1 MCFCIARLIAHP
13 RLLTPA
19 CSSQNPTVTVGL
31 TLSTEPYALSA
42 STHHPFYLVVTARI
56 LKTPQPESPITLS
69 ISLTPFAGLGFRSY
83 TNIVRVDSGVT
94 TYPGPHPR
102 VPGLLP
108 RSRAWTDTPGITR
121 DITKDPPELKVIQL
135 WPRNRTIYYSTGG
148 TPGSFANGKTVV
160 IPPPGKG
167 VLSVKLE
174 VPRDE
179 IARAN
184 IKPGERYR
192 VGLTDNYLGTDWY
205 AFGDFQGRKLRH
217 WEPPEE
223 QKTTEELEQFDR
235 DEGIDVRVEGD
246 WVMGENAKEFAF
258 VVEED
263 GRAGVVEFDVVE

>member
-1 MCFCIARLIAHP
+1 MCFCIARLLAHP

-19 CSSQNPTVTVGL
+19 CSSKNPTVTVGL

-56 LKTPQPESPITLS
+56 LKTLQPESPITLS

-94 TYPGPHPR
+94 TYPGPHIR
-102 VPGLLP
+102 VPGLMP
-108 RSRAWTDTPGITR
+108 QGGRWTGYLFGDTPE
-121 DITKDPPELKVIQL
+121 DPPERKVIQL

-148 TPGSFANGKTVV
+148 DPGSFTNGETVV

-174 VPRDE
+174 VPRDK
-179 IARAN
+179 IVKAN
-184 IKPGERYR
+184 VKPGERYR
-192 VGLTDNYLGTDWY
+192 VSLTDNYLGTDWY
-205 AFGDFQGRKLRH
+205 AFGDFQGRRRRH
-217 WEPPEE
+217 WEPPE
-223 QKTTEELEQFDR
+223 KRRTIEELEQFDR
-235 DEGIDVRVEGD
+235 DDGIDVRGEGN

>member
-1 MCFCIARLIAHP
+1 M
-13 RLLTPA
+13 
-19 CSSQNPTVTVGL
+19 
-31 TLSTEPYALSA
+31 LSTEPYALSA

-56 LKTPQPESPITLS
+56 LKTPQPDSPITLS
-69 ISLTPFAGLGFRSY
+69 ISLTPFAGLHFRSY
-83 TNIVRVDSGVT
+83 TNIVRVDSGT
-94 TYPGPHPR
+94 TCYPGPHER

-108 RSRAWTDTPGITR
+108 YSRAWTDTPGLTR
-121 DITKDPPELKVIQL
+121 DRTEDSPELKVIQL
-135 WPRNRTIYYSTGG
+135 WPRNMTRYYSVGG
-148 TPGSFANGKTVV
+148 TPRTFSNGATVV
-160 IPPPGKG
+160 IPPPGEG

-179 IARAN
+179 IASAN

-192 VGLTDNYLGTDWY
+192 VSLTDNYLGTDWY
-205 AFGDFQGRKLRH
+205 AFGDFQGRRLRH

-223 QKTTEELEQFDR
+223 RHNIEEFEKCYRDR
-235 DEGIDVRVEGD
+235 GIDVPCERD